1 MCNVHLSTEPEGAAQ
16 TKGTSPPMAQNEP
29 VQKYFDALLASY
41 DLMVDSIE
49 KANDRGAKVSKQFT
63 SDIVKGQR
71 EAIELG
77 KKLAGEPAEVGQ
89 FYTALLE
96 MTTAAQGRAMNF
108 VQAAYQEALGAG
120 TDARET
126 AQKLVDANRVTA
138 EAALEAA
145 RSFAGSNPFADMLQQ
160 GFNQFTQATAAPR
173 ATARKE
179 KATA

>member
-1 MCNVHLSTEPEGAAQ
+1 
-16 TKGTSPPMAQNEP
+16 MAQNEP
-29 VQKYFDALLASY
+29 VQKYFDAILKSY
-41 DLMVDSIE
+41 DLMVESIE
-49 KANDRGAKVSKQFT
+49 KANDRGMKVSKQFT

-96 MTTAAQGRAMNF
+96 VTTSAQGRAMEF

-126 AQKLVDANRVTA
+126 AQKLVDANRATA
-138 EAALEAA
+138 EAAMEAA
-145 RSFAGSNPFADMLQQ
+145 RSFAGANPFSEMLQQ
-160 GFNQFTQATAAPR
+160 GFNQFTQATTPR
-173 ATARKE
+173 TATKKE